1 MESKIIIRE
10 YESTDKVSVLKL
22 LRLNTPKYFSPE
34 EEKDLIYY
42 LENEIE
48 SYYLLELNDEVV
60 GGGGFNFSGDSSNVK
75 ISWDIFHPDHQGK
88 SLGSYLLKYRLE
100 KLNEFEKL
108 DKITVRTSQMVYKFY
123 EKSGFKLLE
132 VVKDYWAKGYDLY
145 RMEYENINIKNNLTS

>member
-48 SYYLLELNDEVV
+48 FYYLLELNDEVV
-60 GGGGFNFSGDSSNVK
+60 GGGGFNFSRDSSNVK

-108 DKITVRTSQMVYKFY
+108 DKITVRTSQMAYKFY